1 MHVIVNANPNLP
13 LSVCSYDEFHVHC
26 SRSGRL
32 VHYRLPFICLPH
44 RFSTKECLCSTR
56 TPPQRG
62 PSGGNAIQVH
72 ACGSGGCIGDS
83 SHLKKVTSTEYSIAG
98 SAYRSVVAGI
108 NSMGQT
114 YGLDELDTARTTST
128 FATVQDMIRDYDFGN
143 QNGHVLV
150 HTETVE
156 YRDAE
161 DSMDMETGFGVAK

>member
-1 MHVIVNANPNLP
+1 MNFMFIVPAAVASCIIACRSFVSLTDFRRRNVCVQPAHRP
-13 LSVCSYDEFHVHC
+13 SVD
-26 SRSGRL
+26 
-32 VHYRLPFICLPH
+32 
-44 RFSTKECLCSTR
+44 
-56 TPPQRG
+56 

-114 YGLDELDTARTTST
+114 YGLDEFDTTRTTNT